1 MKMHRRQSSI
11 SSKGDDYL
19 LDDNIGQ
26 SGGRNSCWERQP
38 PRVVTVSARTELQ
51 SSLRQRDARI
61 ALLEQELVNSRL
73 QLASAKTTQDN
84 LSLELS
90 RTRSELAVTRS
101 ALADSRRKNCS
112 TIPSIISASTASA
125 STTTNTST
133 RQPLGKPIRHRPTT
147 PSLFGLS
154 LQREI
159 GSGCS
164 MKPVN
169 PGSCASG
176 LNIIS
181 GVAQS
186 GICSNSNRIPSN
198 GSTSS
203 FYRKLGST
211 VEFSSEES
219 LQKRESGDLAVD
231 SRRMNAMPV
240 SYMKNEGWG
249 NDVRMA
255 RRPQGNMFLNYLLRS
270 RVPEGE
276 PSTTAEA
283 QRFYTPTSKSSST
296 RKL

>member
-19 LDDNIGQ
+19 LDDNYGQ
-26 SGGRNSCWERQP
+26 SAGRNSCWEGQP

-73 QLASAKTTQDN
+73 QLASAKATQDN

-90 RTRSELAVTRS
+90 RTISELADTRS
-101 ALADSRRKNCS
+101 ALADSRSKNYS
-112 TIPSIISASTASA
+112 TIPSMVSASTAST

-133 RQPLGKPIRHRPTT
+133 RQPNPSAIYHPTT

-154 LQREI
+154 LKREI
-159 GSGCS
+159 GSGCG
-164 MKPVN
+164 MKPMN

-186 GICSNSNRIPSN
+186 DICSNSNMIPSN

-219 LQKRESGDLAVD
+219 LQKRKSGDLAVD
-231 SRRMNAMPV
+231 SRRMNAV
-240 SYMKNEGWG
+240 SASNMKNEGWG
-249 NDVRMA
+249 NDVPMA
-255 RRPQGNMFLNYLLRS
+255 RPQGNMFLNFLLSS

-276 PSTTAEA
+276 PSTTAEV

-296 RKL
+296 TKL